1 MSADGRKATV
11 IQKSRLSPAL
21 LLVAHSE
28 QQLQRELDL
37 PRGRCGVCD
46 DPARGA
52 VVGALENNLIR
63 VREIGVIQNI
73 EYLRT
78 ELQIQAFAHSDLFNS
93 EESTMNRPGPR
104 NGP

>member
-1 MSADGRKATV
+1 MQAGRNRCPLTAGKPRLNSTV

-78 ELQIQAFAHSDLFNS
+78 ELQIQAFAHSD
-93 EESTMNRPGPR
+93 PR
-104 NGP
+104 